1 MSGAE
6 DRLLGWLQR
15 RLGPGHRL
23 GDDVAFLDE
32 GGGIAVTLDHQIEGV
47 HFLPHV
53 PPDVVARRL
62 AAVNLSDLAAS
73 GAEPWLAFLALAA
86 PAGFPHRRFL
96 AALLGELSRFGVEL
110 AGGDL
115 ASAPR
120 LSSSLTLLGKRRSGG
135 RWVRR
140 DGVRAGHR
148 LWLGGTVGESLA
160 GRELVRRGAGWE
172 RGRAVLP
179 APLGLPPALA
189 AAARRA
195 VRRHLLPSPQLD
207 LGAWLARRRDGG
219 GLDVSDGLSRDLHR
233 LCRASGVGARLD
245 SAALLPERATGRL
258 LEQLGIDPLAAALGG
273 GEDYVLL
280 FSLPSRT
287 VPPAHFGARPVGIA
301 LARPVVEIA
310 TPRGIEPLP
319 EAGWDHLDAAARDAE
334 ARLNGSG

>member
-15 RLGPGHRL
+15 RLGPEHRL

-53 PPDVVARRL
+53 PPEVVARRL

-96 AALLGELSRFGVEL
+96 DGLLGELARFGVEL

-120 LSSSLTLLGKRRSGG
+120 LSSSLTLLGKRRAGG
-135 RWVRR
+135 RWIRR
-140 DGVRAGHR
+140 NGVRAGDR
-148 LWLGGTVGESLA
+148 LWLGGPVGESLA

-172 RGRAVLP
+172 RGRAHLP
-179 APLGLPPALA
+179 ESLGLPPALV

-195 VRRHLLPSPQLD
+195 VRRHLLPSPQLE
-207 LGAWLARRRDGG
+207 LGAWLARRRSGG

-245 SAALLPERATGRL
+245 LAALPQEGATRRL
-258 LEQLGIDPLAAALGG
+258 LEQLGLDPTAAALGG

-280 FSLPSRT
+280 FSLPPR
-287 VPPAHFGARPVGIA
+287 VAPPERFGARPVGLA
-301 LARPVVEIA
+301 LDHPSVEIA
-310 TPRGIEPLP
+310 TPHGVEPLA
-319 EAGWDHLDAAARDAE
+319 EAGWDHLDTAARGADS
-334 ARLNGSG
+334 RLSGSD